1 MTDNIEQSDKAE
13 DATPKRSHA
22 ANGGDSLIVRSL
34 LRGMSVLSLFDVDHT
49 EWTIDAMA
57 EQTGL
62 QRMTVYRMVRT
73 LESVSYLGRDPSTN
87 RYHLGP
93 ANLASN
99 YLSQEYEGLVDIAR
113 PYLEKLVEETGESV
127 SLAVEMDGV
136 AVCVD
141 VVDTSR
147 PFRRGMAPGR
157 IIGDTSSA
165 NGKIFAA
172 FKSEIERAA
181 IIASPHPKLT
191 PNTITD
197 PTILADALRKV
208 AEEDVAYDI
217 EERNIGACAVGSP
230 VRDQSGAV
238 IAAISVVMPAGRFGP
253 DERSR
258 STVAVKDTASK
269 LSAYLGWHP
278 PTPRR

>member
-1 MTDNIEQSDKAE
+1 MAAIDDEKPQ
-13 DATPKRSHA
+13 RSKEPAQRRQQNA
-22 ANGGDSLIVRSL
+22 AGADSLIVRSL
-34 LRGMSVLSLFDVDHT
+34 LRGMAILSLFDADHQ

-73 LESVSYLGRDPSTN
+73 LESISYLGRDASTN

-99 YLSQEYEGLVDIAR
+99 YLSMQFQKLVDIAR
-113 PYLEKLVEETGESV
+113 PYLVGLVEETGESV

-147 PFRRGMAPGR
+147 PFRRGITPGR
-157 IIGDTSSA
+157 IIGDIPSA

-172 FKSEIERAA
+172 FKSEADKEA
-181 IIASPHPKLT
+181 IINAPHPMLT
-191 PNTITD
+191 PNTLTS
-197 PTILADALRKV
+197 PEAVRAALAKV
-208 AEEDVAYDI
+208 IDDEVAYDL
-217 EERNIGACAVGSP
+217 EELNIGACAVGSP
-230 VRDQSGAV
+230 VRDQSGDV
-238 IAAISVVMPAGRFGP
+238 IASVSVVVPAGRFGP
-253 DERSR
+253 EERER
-258 STVAVKDTASK
+258 CTEAVKRTAAR
-269 LSAYLGWHP
+269 LSAFLGWHTP
-278 PTPRR
+278 PNR

>member
-1 MTDNIEQSDKAE
+1 MRGEHIARADDGEETSS
-13 DATPKRSHA
+13 KRSAGA
-22 ANGGDSLIVRSL
+22 ASGDSLIVRSL
-34 LRGMSVLSLFDVDHT
+34 LRGMSILALFDADHR
-49 EWTIDAMA
+49 EWTIDEMA
-57 EQTGL
+57 ERTGL

-73 LESVSYLGRDPSTN
+73 LESVAFLGRDASTN

-99 YLSQEYEGLVDIAR
+99 YLAQEYDELVQIAR
-113 PYLEKLVEETGESV
+113 PYLEQLLQDTGESV
-127 SLAVEMDGV
+127 SLAVEMDGM
-136 AVCVD
+136 AICVD
-141 VVDTSR
+141 VLDTSR

-172 FKSEIERAA
+172 FKNEADQAA
-181 IIASPHPKLT
+181 ILATPRQKLT

-197 PTILADALRKV
+197 PEVLGQVLAKV
-208 AEEDVAYDI
+208 VQDDVAFDL
-217 EERNIGACAVGSP
+217 EERNIGACAIGAP

-253 DERSR
+253 VERER
-258 STVAVKDTASK
+258 CMAAVKDTATR

-278 PTPRR
+278 PG

>member
-1 MTDNIEQSDKAE
+1 MGTEHVAQE
-13 DATPKRSHA
+13 DEPKSTASKRAHGTS
-22 ANGGDSLIVRSL
+22 GGDSLIVRSL
-34 LRGMSVLSLFDVDHT
+34 LRGMAILALFDADHR

-57 EQTGL
+57 EHTGL

-73 LESVSYLGRDPSTN
+73 LESVAFLGRDATTN

-99 YLSQEYEGLVDIAR
+99 YLTQEYSELVDIAR
-113 PYLEKLVEETGESV
+113 PYIEKLVEETGESV
-127 SLAVEMDGV
+127 SLAVEMDGM
-136 AVCVD
+136 AICVD
-141 VVDTSR
+141 ILDTSR

-172 FKSEIERAA
+172 FKNDADRAEV
-181 IIASPHPKLT
+181 IASPHPKLT

-197 PTILADALRKV
+197 PDTLAEALQKV
-208 AEEDVAYDI
+208 ASEDVAFDLG
-217 EERNIGACAVGSP
+217 ERNIGACAVGSP
-230 VRDQSGAV
+230 VRGQSGAV
-238 IAAISVVMPAGRFGP
+238 IAAISVVVPAGRFGP
-253 DERSR
+253 QERER
-258 STVAVKDTASK
+258 CTAAVKRTAAT

-278 PTPRR
+278 PTER

>member
-1 MTDNIEQSDKAE
+1 MAAE
-13 DATPKRSHA
+13 DVAPNSKAKEEASQRQQNA
-22 ANGGDSLIVRSL
+22 AGPDSLIVRSL
-34 LRGMSVLSLFDVDHT
+34 LRGMAILSLFDLDHR

-73 LESVSYLGRDPSTN
+73 LESISYLGRDPSTN

-99 YLSQEYEGLVDIAR
+99 YLSLEYHALVDIAR
-113 PYLEKLVEETGESV
+113 PYLRELVEETGESV
-127 SLAVEMDGV
+127 SLAIEMDGV

-147 PFRRGMAPGR
+147 PFQRGITPGR
-157 IIGDTSSA
+157 IIGAIPSA

-172 FKSEIERAA
+172 FKSEAEREAL
-181 IIASPHPKLT
+181 INASHEKLT
-191 PNTITD
+191 PSTITD
-197 PTILADALRKV
+197 PDTIREMLRRV
-208 AEEDVAYDI
+208 VEDDVAYDL

-230 VRDQSGAV
+230 VRDQSGNV

-253 DERSR
+253 EERER
-258 STVAVKDTASK
+258 ATIAVKRTAAK
-269 LSAYLGWHP
+269 LSAYLGWHFSAP
-278 PTPRR
+278 K